1 LTAAAQLHL
10 SQELERRLG
19 RGTLEG
25 SENMSNGVLPHE
37 VDAVVIGSGALGAST
52 AFHLAKAGLKI
63 ALVDKAA
70 LASQT
75 SPRAA
80 GLSGQLR
87 SDDRMTMIAAR
98 AVKKIETF
106 SEDTGEPL
114 LFYQPGSLKVARRLE
129 HAAQIHEEVARG
141 QALGLPVNLLTP
153 EQARGLMPFLHAE
166 GVKAV
171 MHMRSDVYLEPEQI
185 PLAYAAAAG
194 KLSAA
199 LLPNTEVQEIQ
210 TTGGRVF
217 GVRTNRGEI
226 RAPVVVD
233 AAGAWLRAVAALG
246 GSTVKLVPTRH
257 QLMITVPLPEVRPEQ
272 PITRIIDANVYVR
285 PCKGGLMLGGY
296 EADPVQYDMGTMP
309 EDFSI
314 DQLALDLGV
323 LRRLAE
329 GVAVQLPVF
338 KDVALQEYRGGL
350 PTMTADGE
358 HVIGAAPGVSGL
370 FVIGGCCVGGLSTA
384 PALGELLSELIVA
397 GKPSMDISMMD
408 PARAAISLPEEALKQ
423 LCRLQYAH
431 HYWAPETMPA
441 TVN

>member
-1 LTAAAQLHL
+1 
-10 SQELERRLG
+10 
-19 RGTLEG
+19 
-25 SENMSNGVLPHE
+25 
-37 VDAVVIGSGALGAST
+37 
-52 AFHLAKAGLKI
+52 
-63 ALVDKAA
+63 
-70 LASQT
+70 
-75 SPRAA
+75 
-80 GLSGQLR
+80 
-87 SDDRMTMIAAR
+87 
-98 AVKKIETF
+98 
-106 SEDTGEPL
+106 
-114 LFYQPGSLKVARRLE
+114 
-129 HAAQIHEEVARG
+129 
-141 QALGLPVNLLTP
+141 
-153 EQARGLMPFLHAE
+153 
-166 GVKAV
+166 
-171 MHMRSDVYLEPEQI
+171 MRSDLYLEPEQI

-199 LLPNTEVQEIQ
+199 LLPDTEVQEIQ
-210 TTGGRVF
+210 TAGGRVL

-257 QLMITVPLPEVRPEQ
+257 QLMITVPLPEVRPEH

-296 EADPVQYDMGTMP
+296 EADPVQYDVATMG

-314 DQLALDLGV
+314 DQLALDLSV

-329 GVAVQLPVF
+329 GVAMQLPVF

-350 PTMTADGE
+350 PTMTADGD
-358 HVIGAAPGVSGL
+358 HVIGAAPGLSGL

-408 PARAAISLPEEALKQ
+408 PARAATSLPEETLRQ

-441 TVN
+441 TVS